1 MQRGAIAQ
9 RCARVGSYAV
19 HMGRC
24 GIIGSAVLGLTL
36 AAGLAHGQAEEFTL
50 DDQGWSSAGV
60 TAEEPQLAEARKLLA
75 ADRPG
80 EALSILNEWVR
91 TYKFT
96 DNPHLPEAYLLRG
109 DAKLAQN
116 DEYEALYDYEAVIKQ
131 FYGSPAFPK
140 ALEREY
146 EIAKRYL
153 DGLRRKW
160 WGWLRIEGASDLG
173 EELMI
178 RVQERMPGSQ
188 LAEMAALDLGDYYY
202 RIRDMRMA
210 ADMYGIFVTNYPQS
224 ENRKYAALRE
234 IFANIASYKGPRY
247 DQSGLVESRVLI
259 EDFQA
264 RYPADAEQAGVTV
277 QLENWVDESA
287 AENLLETA
295 QWYLRRADE
304 ESARYTLR
312 RLIRAHPNSAAA
324 ATAVKILQD
333 RGLLDTEPQEAKS
346 KAPDS
351 KQAEPTES
359 EPQAEHDAT
368 P

>member
-1 MQRGAIAQ
+1 
-9 RCARVGSYAV
+9 
-19 HMGRC
+19 MGRC

-36 AAGLAHGQAEEFTL
+36 AAGLAQAQAQEFTL
-50 DDQGWSSAGV
+50 EDQGWSSAGV
-60 TAEEPQLAEARKLLA
+60 ATDEPRLAEARTLLA
-75 ADRPG
+75 SDRPG

-91 TYKFT
+91 EYKFT
-96 DNPHLPEAYLLRG
+96 ENPYLPEAYLLRG

-131 FYGSPAFPK
+131 FYGSPEFPK

-146 EIAKRYL
+146 EIANRYL
-153 DGLRRKW
+153 NGLRRKW

-202 RIRDMRMA
+202 RIRDMRMS
-210 ADMYGIFVTNYPQS
+210 ADMYGIFVANFPQS

-259 EDFQA
+259 ENFQS

-287 AENLLETA
+287 AENLLDTA

-324 ATAVKILQD
+324 ATAVKILVD
-333 RGLLDTEPQEAKS
+333 RGLLDD
-346 KAPDS
+346 DS
-351 KQAEPTES
+351 NAVPES
-359 EPQAEHDAT
+359 DPQAEHDAT